1 VVYQKILEDKMMS
14 NKRNSKVTM
23 KFLGYLITGVTAM
36 SFFAIVKA
44 DVPLLS
50 LEDFLP
56 EICWS

>member
-1 VVYQKILEDKMMS
+1 MMS
-14 NKRNSKVTM
+14 NKRGSGVTR

-50 LEDFLP
+50 LGDFLP